1 MPNSG
6 FGDMLELVIGTSHQ
20 RFRWQVVPAGSLARP
35 VGAHY
40 EDAPSLSRCERT
52 EWLEAGQDM
61 TELEIHA
68 VDGESIV
75 SLPGTNYAANT
86 PARSRQFLA
95 KCFSMKDN
103 PRAAMIVSEF
113 LIRAWRLAN
122 NRARELGW
130 IG

>member
-1 MPNSG
+1 
-6 FGDMLELVIGTSHQ
+6 
-20 RFRWQVVPAGSLARP
+20 
-35 VGAHY
+35 
-40 EDAPSLSRCERT
+40 
-52 EWLEAGQDM
+52 M

-68 VDGESIV
+68 VDGEIIV
-75 SLPGTNYAANT
+75 SLPGTNYAATYYT

-95 KCFSMKDN
+95 KCFSMKDD